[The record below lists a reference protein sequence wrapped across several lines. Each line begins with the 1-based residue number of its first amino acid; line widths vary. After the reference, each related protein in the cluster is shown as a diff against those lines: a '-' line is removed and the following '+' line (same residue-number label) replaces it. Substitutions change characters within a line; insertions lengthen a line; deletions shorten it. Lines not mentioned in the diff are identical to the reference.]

1 MNTSTTSDDLDSLF
15 KEPDIVATD
24 LYVVDFLN
32 KHFSELEDLEKL
44 DPVLDDLRKNEQN
57 LNKKCIQLQTESSKS
72 LKESLESFN
81 SISIELEGLQASRL
95 ELEDE
100 FADYCDTVISTNLGP
115 SQETTPTTK
124 KDMTL
129 MEQLTI
135 LKQQVDSLMRSKQY
149 LKVLV
154 VAEELSSQAKQLIEK
169 SPQKALIPYIQL
181 AHLSHNIKSKSQ
193 EAGHVVTYLDVF
205 LQQSKDA
212 LWEDMKC
219 RLTKKFEQTLDSL
232 SWPTPIKLPYSALTT
247 EKLSAFKKAFIEL
260 LLLQRPINVSE
271 DSQSSSKNTD
281 NNGLPP
287 LLPIQIMVE
296 PLITR
301 FRYHFES
308 KRPTNRI
315 DKPEWYFT
323 HVLNTIREHSPFLQ
337 GAVQAIVDE
346 AGFQMYHAK
355 NDFIRCLLDAVIG
368 KLSNDA
374 PTLLNSSQVFSHTVF
389 ETLQFDQTLR
399 ELHMYICPGEKE
411 WKGCVDVF
419 TGKKEWFKA
428 WLKVEKEFVEAR
440 YNEIMHS
447 ENAWELE
454 EEDVSEDEYK
464 PTKSSLKLINLL
476 ELITSRYRLLPKFH
490 NRIRFLADIQAAL
503 LETYAKRI
511 ESSVDAF
518 ENLSYSFVR
527 AVPNSANVD
536 GKSLLGIEGLK
547 RLCRWLNSAGFVSRT
562 IKEWGE
568 DAFFLE
574 LWHEVTVRASRI
586 TGTSP
591 FPSPTF
597 SENSSNQIHDP
608 SSEELIT
615 VDEGTVFDEPA
626 GLFDSSCERIHA
638 LIIKNV
644 SKEFINGLKTYT
656 KKNNWSRSEIYGLDT
671 NQIPSQQQ
679 LNKSLFVKEVEVTVP
694 PMSKDFTQ
702 NTIIELSSELYAPL
716 SDLAHSLTFLSNNL
730 PIRIFKLIYK
740 EISKELEENL
750 WDRVLMRNQFSEM
763 GGRQFKVDCE
773 KGLFTV
779 GRRWI
784 QKPESYFRR
793 LKDACILLTLP
804 STRQITLVGE
814 QSKVD
819 SRQKTLEQIVSVL
832 FDEELEPTAIS
843 RMLESIGIY
852 HLSQKEAKEVVG
864 RRVDCGK

>member
-1 MNTSTTSDDLDSLF
+1 MNTSTTSGDLDSLF
-15 KEPDIVATD
+15 KEPDIVASD
-24 LYVVDFLN
+24 LFVVDFLN

-44 DPVLDDLRKNEQN
+44 DSVLDDLRKNEQN
-57 LNKKCIQLQTESSKS
+57 LNKKCIQLQTQSSKS

-100 FADYCDTVISTNLGP
+100 FADYCDTLISTNSRH
-115 SQETTPTTK
+115 SQETTT

-135 LKQQVDSLMRSKQY
+135 LQQQVDSLIRSKQY

-154 VAEELSSQAKQLIEK
+154 VSEELSSQAKQLIEK

-181 AHLSHNIKSKSQ
+181 AHLSYDIKSKSQ

-232 SWPTPIKLPYSALTT
+232 NWPTPIKLPYSTLTT

-271 DSQSSSKNTD
+271 DSQSSSENTD

-296 PLITR
+296 PLIIR

-308 KRPTNRI
+308 KRPTDRI

-355 NDFIRCLLDAVIG
+355 NDFIRCLLDAVIR

-447 ENAWELE
+447 ENAWEME
-454 EEDVSEDEYK
+454 EEDISEDEYK

-503 LETYAKRI
+503 LESYAKRI

-527 AVPNSANVD
+527 AVPNSVNVD
-536 GKSLLGIEGLK
+536 GKSLLGVEGLK

-586 TGTSP
+586 TGTS
-591 FPSPTF
+591 SPTF
-597 SENSSNQIHDP
+597 SENSSNQTHDSP
-608 SSEELIT
+608 SEEPIT

-626 GLFDSSCERIHA
+626 GLFDSS
-638 LIIKNV
+638 
-644 SKEFINGLKTYT
+644 Y
-656 KKNNWSRSEIYGLDT
+656 
-671 NQIPSQQQ
+671 QIPSQEQI
-679 LNKSLFVKEVEVTVP
+679 NKSLFVKEVAVP
-694 PMSKDFTQ
+694 PMSKDFTK
-702 NTIIELSSELYAPL
+702 NTIIELSPELYAPL

-763 GGRQFKVDCE
+763 GGWQFKVDCE

-784 QKPESYFRR
+784 QKPESYSRR

-804 STRQITLVGE
+804 STRQTTLVDE

-843 RMLESIGIY
+843 RVLESIGIY